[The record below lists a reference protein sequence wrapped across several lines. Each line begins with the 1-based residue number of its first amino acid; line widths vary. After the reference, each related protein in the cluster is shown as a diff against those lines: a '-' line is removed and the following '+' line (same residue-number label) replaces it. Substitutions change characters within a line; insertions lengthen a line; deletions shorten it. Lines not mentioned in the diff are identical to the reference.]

1 MQASPDTK
9 NTSPDAKGTSP
20 DAKGTSPDGEVQDEQ
35 EEEQADG
42 QFMGVAVDNFKRKA
56 LLIKSKMDKKLERI
70 RSLSI
75 KKISE
80 KQVF

>member
-1 MQASPDTK
+1 
-9 NTSPDAKGTSP
+9 
-20 DAKGTSPDGEVQDEQ
+20 
-35 EEEQADG
+35 
-42 QFMGVAVDNFKRKA
+42 MGVAVDNFKRKA

-80 KQVF
+80 KQVFYKENKEDYDRKV